1 MRSVK
6 TYVAAGLLLWAGT
19 IVAAQGKISTP
30 EELDKTMKAV
40 NAANG
45 TMRKAIGSGAFADA
59 KTAATELKKQ
69 FVIAET
75 FWVHHKK
82 DDAVKMNQ
90 TAVAKVDALEKAL
103 TPATPDAEAVKTA
116 LNELGPTC
124 MGCHKQYRAQ
134 NPDGQGYMIRPGSI
148 GGN

>member
-19 IVAAQGKISTP
+19 IVAAQSKITTP
-30 EELDKTMKAV
+30 EEFDKAMKAV

-45 TMRKAIGSGAFADA
+45 TMRKAITSGAFADA
-59 KTAATELKKQ
+59 KTAAAELKKQ
-69 FVIAET
+69 FQLAET

-90 TAVAKVDALEKAL
+90 TAVAKIDALEKAL
-103 TPATPDAEAVKTA
+103 TPATPDPEAVKTA
-116 LNELGPTC
+116 LSELGPTC
-124 MGCHKQYRAQ
+124 QGCHKQYRAGEPG
-134 NPDGQGYMIRPGSI
+134 NYTIRPGVI
-148 GGN
+148 GG

>member
-19 IVAAQGKISTP
+19 IVAAQGKITTP
-30 EELDKTMKAV
+30 EEFDKTMKAV

-69 FVIAET
+69 FQIAET
-75 FWVHHKK
+75 FWAHHKK

-90 TAVAKVDALEKAL
+90 TTVAKVDALEKAL
-103 TPATPDAEAVKTA
+103 TPATPDPEAVKTA
-116 LNELGPTC
+116 VSELGQTC
-124 MGCHKQYRAQ
+124 LGCHKQYRV
-134 NPDGQGYMIRPGSI
+134 PGEGGQGYMLRPGAI